1 MKARDIIGLI
11 IALVLALGIAFLT
24 RQFLA
29 ADAPPPPPKTQT
41 IVKKENTDE
50 ILIAARSLAVGTRVG
65 SGDMKWQPWPQ
76 SASNSNYLTHAK
88 INLKDIEGSVV
99 RTALSQGEPVT
110 LEDVLKP
117 GDRSNLA
124 AVIEEGKRAISIDVN
139 AATSGSGLIQP
150 GDHVDVIVAKT
161 ESGEKGESHTVSE
174 MVVSNVKVV
183 AVDNRL
189 GAPSEN
195 GVKAK
200 IAGDAPVPK
209 TATLEVSTAQAEALV
224 KATKGGELF
233 LSLHS
238 FSTLGKEDTCKD
250 GVCNEEASTY
260 TIKVM
265 RADKQEDVQ
274 VNVEKK

>member
-24 RQFLA
+24 RKFLA
-29 ADAPPPPPKTQT
+29 ADAPPPPKTQT
-41 IVKKENTDE
+41 VVKKENTDE
-50 ILIAARSLAVGTRVG
+50 ILIAAKSLAVGTRVG
-65 SGDMKWQPWPQ
+65 SGDMRWQPWPQ

-88 INLKDIEGSVV
+88 ANLKDLEGSVV
-99 RTALSQGEPVT
+99 RSSLAQGEPVT
-110 LEDVLKP
+110 LEDILKP

-161 ESGEKGESHTVSE
+161 EGNETGKTSTVSE

-189 GAPSEN
+189 GATQSEN
-195 GVKAK
+195 VKAK
-200 IAGDAPVPK
+200 VSGEAPVPK

-224 KATKGGELF
+224 KATKSGELF

-250 GVCNEEASTY
+250 GVCNEDENTY

-265 RADKQEDVQ
+265 RAEKQEDVQ
-274 VNVEKK
+274 VKSEKK

>member
-24 RQFLA
+24 RKFLA
-29 ADAPPPPPKTQT
+29 ADTPPPPPKTV
-41 IVKKENTDE
+41 VKKENTNE
-50 ILIAARSLAVGTRVG
+50 ILVAAKSLAVGTRVG
-65 SGDMKWQPWPQ
+65 SGDIKWQPWPQ

-88 INLKDIEGSVV
+88 TNLKNLEGSVV
-99 RTALSQGEPVT
+99 RAALSQGEPIT
-110 LEDVLKP
+110 PEDILKP

-161 ESGEKGESHTVSE
+161 ESNAKGNSSTVSE

-189 GAPSEN
+189 GASQGET
-195 GVKAK
+195 VKAK
-200 IAGDAPVPK
+200 
-209 TATLEVSTAQAEALV
+209 VSGGL
-224 KATKGGELF
+224 KGL
-233 LSLHS
+233 L
-238 FSTLGKEDTCKD
+238 K
-250 GVCNEEASTY
+250 
-260 TIKVM
+260 
-265 RADKQEDVQ
+265 
-274 VNVEKK
+274 